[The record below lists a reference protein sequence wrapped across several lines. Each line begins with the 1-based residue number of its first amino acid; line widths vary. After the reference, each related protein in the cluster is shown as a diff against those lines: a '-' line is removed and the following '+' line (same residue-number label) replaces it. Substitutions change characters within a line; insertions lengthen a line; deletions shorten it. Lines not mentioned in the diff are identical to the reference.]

1 MDASGTS
8 DSGRV
13 RKLAWADQLDRFL
26 ASAINITMLIAVVA
40 LLMLALV

>member
-8 DSGRV
+8 DSERV
-13 RKLAWADQLDRFL
+13 RELASTDELDRFL
-26 ASAINITMLIAVVA
+26 ASAINIMMLIAVVA